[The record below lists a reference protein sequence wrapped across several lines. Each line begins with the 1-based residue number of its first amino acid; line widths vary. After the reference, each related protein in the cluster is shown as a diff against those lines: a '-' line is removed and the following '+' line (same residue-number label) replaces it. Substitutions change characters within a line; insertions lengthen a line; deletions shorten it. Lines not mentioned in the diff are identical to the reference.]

1 MNQLPSVANTE
12 SHAIKEFT
20 VLRIRALLDSWLAKI
35 LMRNNSP
42 RSFVGS
48 DTSGLHGKRLAG
60 IQQIRVDE
68 IIGTIRRTDDFD
80 KDFRPLVQRARD
92 RWVSARLQLETNGWQ
107 PIVVHKVGK
116 CYYVAQGHYRVSVAR
131 SVGMRLIEAVVWDH
145 SRCRTPRGT
154 CVPKQKALR
163 RRTETFSTN

>member
-20 VLRIRALLDSWLAKI
+20 VLRLRALLDSWLAKI

-48 DTSGLHGKRLAG
+48 ATSGLHAKRLAG
-60 IQQIRVDE
+60 IQRIRVDE

-80 KDFRPLVQRARD
+80 KEFRPLAKYARD
-92 RWVSARLQLETNGWQ
+92 RWVSTRLQLKTKGWQ
-107 PIVVHKVGK
+107 PIVVHKVGER
-116 CYYVAQGHYRVSVAR
+116 YYVAQGHYRVSVAR
-131 SVGMRLIEAVVWDH
+131 SVGKKLIEAVVWDH
-145 SRCRTPRGT
+145 SGCRTPRGT
-154 CVPKQKALR
+154 CVSKQKVLR